1 MNPSTTQYVIIF
13 LAIALFIYRQTRPQ
27 KLTRVGLWLLP
38 VFLVLVT
45 LLSVIGTSFAA
56 VPGFTPPS
64 PVLVAFAVLIGLV
77 AGIPLGLARGRASK
91 VRLGEK
97 QGTMIVEPSLLFA
110 AIWLGAFAL
119 RTGLRLLVPTASPA
133 YFALSDASIVF
144 AASTIVALRYV
155 LFSKFK
161 ALHLESAEVSEG

>member
-1 MNPSTTQYVIIF
+1 MSPTTTQYVIIF

-27 KLTRVGLWLLP
+27 RLTRTGLWLLP
-38 VFLVLVT
+38 VFLVLIT
-45 LLSVIGTSFAA
+45 ILSVAASFVA
-56 VPGFTPPS
+56 VPGLTPP
-64 PVLVAFAVLIGLV
+64 PPALVAIAVLIGLA
-77 AGIPLGLARGRASK
+77 AGIPLGLARGRASN

-97 QGTMIVEPSLLFA
+97 QGTMIVEPSLMFA
-110 AIWLGAFAL
+110 AIWLAAFAL
-119 RTGLRLLVPTASPA
+119 RFGLRMLVPTASPA

-161 ALHLESAEVSEG
+161 ELHLRSAEVTET